1 MLTPPERHAVL
12 ILTGVI
18 AVLALFHFGI
28 VLLFPDGGAVPYAP
42 DRADG
47 SLATLTGTVEDI
59 TFTRTGGHLILN
71 ISGTT
76 VFIPEGGGGL
86 ELLRGDNVTVRG
98 IVDTYA
104 GKKEIIVND
113 PADIVLHYVR
123 SASPGRPSPSIT
135 VTWLAK
141 PFFFF

>member
-1 MLTPPERHAVL
+1 MNFSAS
-12 ILTGVI
+12 ISCS
-18 AVLALFHFGI
+18 FSFS
-28 VLLFPDGGAVPYAP
+28 DDGAVPYVP

-47 SLATLTGTVEDI
+47 SLVTLTGTVEDI

-76 VFIPEGGGGL
+76 IFVPGGGGL
-86 ELLRGDNVTVRG
+86 ALLRGDNVTVRG

-113 PADIVLHYVR
+113 PADIVLH
-123 SASPGRPSPSIT
+123 
-135 VTWLAK
+135 
-141 PFFFF
+141 

>member
-28 VLLFPDGGAVPYAP
+28 VLLFPDG
-42 DRADG
+42 
-47 SLATLTGTVEDI
+47 SLVTLTGTVEDI
-59 TFTRTGGHLILN
+59 TFTRTCGHLILN

-76 VFIPEGGGGL
+76 VFIPDGGSVL

-104 GKKEIIVND
+104 GKKR
-113 PADIVLHYVR
+113 L
-123 SASPGRPSPSIT
+123 S
-135 VTWLAK
+135 
-141 PFFFF
+141 

>member
-18 AVLALFHFGI
+18 AALALFHFG
-28 VLLFPDGGAVPYAP
+28 VVFLFPDGGAVPYAN

-47 SLATLTGTVEDI
+47 SLVTLTGTVEDI

-71 ISGTT
+71 ISGTP
-76 VFIPEGGGGL
+76 VFVPDGGTGL

-113 PADIVLHYVR
+113 PADIVLH
-123 SASPGRPSPSIT
+123 
-135 VTWLAK
+135 
-141 PFFFF
+141 